1 MLFYSNIKTFNY
13 LMQIDFI
20 LDYIQKNNILYIK
33 NDNEKNMIKN
43 KIINYESDI
52 LFSFK
57 F

>member
-1 MLFYSNIKTFNY
+1 
-13 LMQIDFI
+13 MQIDFI

-57 F
+57 FWFRFMIYFLIILK

>member
-1 MLFYSNIKTFNY
+1 MLFYSNIKASNY